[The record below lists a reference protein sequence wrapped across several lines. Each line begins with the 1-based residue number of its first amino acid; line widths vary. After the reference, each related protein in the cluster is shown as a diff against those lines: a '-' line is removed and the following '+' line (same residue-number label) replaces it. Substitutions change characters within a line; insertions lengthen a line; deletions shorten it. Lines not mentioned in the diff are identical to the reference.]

1 MSLRWRLTL
10 WQVGLLATILI
21 VFAILSYRFLAAGLA
36 QEVDKSLQERAQ
48 HVLHAL
54 QVVPNRQLAPISA
67 PTDEFATPGVYVQVL
82 TPLHVVVAHSD
93 NLGWQKLPVAAR
105 PFQAALAGRPSYL
118 TELIGQQP
126 VRLYYQAVLR
136 EGRPV
141 GVVQVGQSLRTLEIT
156 LRQLQTIY
164 LTGIAIALILGGSVS
179 WLVVRVGLQP
189 VTQISQTAYRIA
201 QSGDLQE
208 RLVYDGPQD
217 EIGRLATT
225 FNQMMA
231 RVEAVFEAQHRFIAD
246 TAHELRTP
254 LATMLGNLDLL
265 QRYGDDAQR
274 RRQALV
280 AIKREGERT
289 ARLAANLLLMA
300 QADAGQQL
308 DLHPVALDEVL
319 LEVYEQTVGL
329 TNNMLITLEQCEE
342 APVLGDRDRLTQLLV
357 NLIDNACKYGE
368 LGGRITLSLTCQ
380 DSQAC
385 ITVADSGPGIPAA
398 DLPHI
403 FERFYRGCGSLATG
417 KSSTGL
423 GLAIVKWLVEA
434 HGGTIAVASQVQ
446 QGTTFTI
453 RLPRDKNALALST
466 PIAHAASAPTS

>member
-54 QVVPNRQLAPISA
+54 QVVPNRHLAPVSA
-67 PTDEFATPGVYVQVL
+67 PTDEFATPGIYVQVL
-82 TPLHVVVAHSD
+82 TPLRVVVAHSD
-93 NLGWQKLPVAAR
+93 NLGQQKLPIAAR

-118 TELIGQQP
+118 TELVGQQP
-126 VRLYYQAVLR
+126 VRLYYEAVWR

-141 GVVQVGQSLRTLEIT
+141 GVVQVGQSLRNLEIA

-164 LTGIAIALILGGSVS
+164 LTGIAIALMLGGSVS
-179 WLVVRVGLQP
+179 WLLVRVGLQP
-189 VTQISQTAYRIA
+189 VTQISQMTYRIA

-231 RVEAVFEAQHRFIAD
+231 RVEAVFEAQHHFIAD

-265 QRYGDDAQR
+265 QRYGDDAER
-274 RRQALV
+274 RWQALE

-329 TNNMLITLEQCEE
+329 TNNIFITLEQCEE
-342 APVLGDRDRLTQLLV
+342 ALVLGDRDRLTQLLI

-385 ITVADSGPGIPAA
+385 ITVSDSGPGIPAA

-453 RLPRDKNALALST
+453 RLPRDKNALAFST